1 MPEPEKRKAIS
12 DNWDRYL
19 YGVLLFTIV
28 LCAVV
33 YVLTNYGLKNFLG
46 P

>member
-1 MPEPEKRKAIS
+1 MAEPNQRKAVS

-28 LCAVV
+28 LAATV
-33 YVLTNYGLKNFLG
+33 YILSNYGLTDFLN
-46 P
+46 